1 MHNEIESMVKQCATC
16 LKFQKTYYN
25 ENLMLREVPNAPWQ
39 ELGTDIFYFK
49 GKPFLLL
56 VDYYM

>member
-1 MHNEIESMVKQCATC
+1 MVKQCATC
-16 LKFQKTYYN
+16 LKFQKTYYI